1 MFFHMEKIQIGV
13 IVGSLRKASFCRK
26 VAVLV
31 SGMMDD
37 KFEMVP
43 VEIGDLVMFN
53 QDYDDEGKI
62 LETWERFR
70 SRIKSLDAFLFVTPE
85 YNRSIPPVLKNALDI
100 ASRPYG
106 KNVWDGKPGAVIGVS
121 PGKMGAFGAVHAL
134 RQAIV
139 FLNVMLMQQPEAYI
153 GGIASLIDADGK
165 ITDVSFE
172 GFIRQYAAAFGKWV
186 EKIRGNG

>member
-1 MFFHMEKIQIGV
+1 MKKTQIGV

-26 VAVLV
+26 VATLV

-37 KFEMVP
+37 RFEMVP
-43 VEIGDLVMFN
+43 VEIGDLAMFN
-53 QDYDDEGKI
+53 QDFDDEGKTP
-62 LETWERFR
+62 EAWERFR
-70 SRIKSLDAFLFVTPE
+70 ARIKGLDAVLFVTPE
-85 YNRSIPPVLKNALDI
+85 YNRSIPPVIKNALDI

-139 FLNVMLMQQPEAYI
+139 YLNVNLMQQPEAYI
-153 GGIASLIDADGK
+153 GGIATMIDADGK
-165 ITDVSFE
+165 ITDASFE
-172 GFIRQYAAAFGKWV
+172 GFLRQYAEAFAKWV
-186 EKIRGNG
+186 ERFGSN

>member
-1 MFFHMEKIQIGV
+1 MKKIQIGV
-13 IVGSLRKASFCRK
+13 IAGSLRKASFCRK
-26 VAVLV
+26 VAALV

-43 VEIGDLVMFN
+43 VEIGGLAIFN
-53 QDYDDEGKI
+53 QDFDDEGK
-62 LETWERFR
+62 TPAAWEQFR
-70 SRIKSLDAFLFVTPE
+70 AQIKSLDAFLFVTPE

-153 GGIASLIDADGK
+153 GGIASMIDADGK
-165 ITDVSFE
+165 ITDASFE
-172 GFIRQYAAAFGKWV
+172 GFLRQYAAAFGKWI
-186 EKIRGNG
+186 EKIQGNGK